1 MHRDTRFYPVRRV
14 GDCHCWLGYAL
25 PMTIDDTKPPLDKG
39 PAPAANDPQSAGI
52 LRTIMVLTVFSFLV
66 GAVLTILGLHPLDFW
81 KGLGEGV
88 KAFVEGI
95 LDLGWGAVSTIL
107 TYIIFGAMIVVPI
120 WGVAKLF
127 SLRKSR

>member
-1 MHRDTRFYPVRRV
+1 
-14 GDCHCWLGYAL
+14 
-25 PMTIDDTKPPLDKG
+25 MTTENKTPPLEKG
-39 PAPAANDPQSAGI
+39 PAPAGSDLNRQSI
-52 LRTIMVLTVFSFLV
+52 LRTVLVLTVFSFLV

-95 LDLGWGAVSTIL
+95 LDLGWGAVSTVL
-107 TYIIFGAMIVVPI
+107 TYIIFGAMIVVPV

-127 SLRKSR
+127 SLRKSG